1 MKHLV
6 ILALKGI
13 LLWSTAF
20 STSILIVGL
29 ESLIEN
35 KMFLVTAIWTVVNI
49 ILWWVIWKTFT
60 YKDAVLVSGKSFFD
74 KYL

>member
-1 MKHLV
+1 MRHIV

-13 LLWSTAF
+13 LLWCTAF

-35 KMFLVTAIWTVVNI
+35 KMFLVTAIWAIVNI

-60 YKDAVLVSGKSFFD
+60 YRDAVLVSGKLFID